1 MLEYIPLRGSC
12 IAPITMVE
20 DSGFAGNSSA
30 SITEPQPSVHFWS
43 DANLTMG
50 VPEILGENVFHKLG
64 AQES

>member
-1 MLEYIPLRGSC
+1 
-12 IAPITMVE
+12 MVE

-30 SITEPQPSVHFWS
+30 SITEPQPTVYFWS

-50 VPEILGENVFHKLG
+50 VPEILGEIFFHNLE

>member
-1 MLEYIPLRGSC
+1 
-12 IAPITMVE
+12 MVE

-30 SITEPQPSVHFWS
+30 SITEPQPTVYFWS

-50 VPEILGENVFHKLG
+50 VPEILGENVFHNLG